1 MTPVIHGR
9 IVAAFGRHYEVEL
22 DHGGRLEGH
31 PRGKKS
37 PFACGDRVAVEQTA
51 TGQGRILSHLPR
63 SSILYRSDKWKQK
76 LIAANATQVVLV
88 VATEP
93 GFSDELI
100 SRTMAAVE
108 HQRLSGM
115 IVLNKADLGANLPVA
130 RERLAIFSRLG
141 YRVLEMSARNH
152 AEVLRPYL
160 EGQVTVL
167 VGQSGMGKSTLINA
181 LVPGAGAATREVST
195 ALDSGKHTT
204 THARLYGVPGTASH
218 SIIIDSPGLQ
228 EFGLAHMTWG
238 EIEHAFIEL
247 RPFLGLCRFRDCRH
261 DTEPGCAVK
270 VAVEGGRISPRRFA
284 HFRSAVAAATGQGT
298 VS

>member
-1 MTPVIHGR
+1 MTASALGR

-22 DHGGRLEGH
+22 DQGGRLEGH

-37 PFACGDRVAVEQTA
+37 PFACGDRVSVEQTS

-63 SSILYRSDKWKQK
+63 SSILYRSDDWKQK

-88 VATEP
+88 VATAP

-100 SRTMAAVE
+100 SRTLAAVE
-108 HQRLSGM
+108 HEHLLGM
-115 IVLNKADLGANLPVA
+115 IVLNKVDLAANLPSA

-141 YRVLEMSARNH
+141 YRILEMSARHH
-152 AEVLRPYL
+152 AEALRSYL
-160 EGQVTVL
+160 EGQITVL

-204 THARLYGVPGTASH
+204 THARLYGLPGTAGH
-218 SIIIDSPGLQ
+218 SMIIDSPGLQ

-270 VAVEGGRISPRRFA
+270 EAAEAGRVSPRRLA
-284 HFRSAVAAATGQGT
+284 HFRAAVAVAVGRRTTA
-298 VS
+298 